1 MTEAENE
8 ILKVMGF
15 TKIKNGKHKHRL
27 LEKEFDFSSCSFEGV
42 IYVVYNKAEQNGISI
57 IQHQI
62 QNIIGIK

>member
-1 MTEAENE
+1 MTEAETE

-15 TKIKNGKHKHRL
+15 DRLESGRYKHRL
-27 LEKEFDFSSCSFEGV
+27 LEEKFDFSSCSFEGV

-62 QNIIGIK
+62 QNIIGLK